1 MLPAR
6 HDPEAPRGSREGDRV
21 SRTAT
26 LSTGGILAAG
36 EGSRLKRDGWD
47 LPKPLVPVAG
57 VSLLEH
63 TLGNFQAA
71 GIRRVAII
79 FNETQEECA
88 RAARKRFPKIDLD
101 I

>member
-1 MLPAR
+1 M
-6 HDPEAPRGSREGDRV
+6 SRA
-21 SRTAT
+21 ST

-71 GIRRVAII
+71 GIRRVAIN
-79 FNETQEECA
+79 FNETEEECA
-88 RAARKRFPKIDLD
+88 RVARGRFPKIDEDVPPVHLLCTGY
-101 I
+101 